1 MSLPHQSGMQFAALP
16 HVAVGDAQPG
26 DLLFYH
32 SPDQPRDDLHRQRPD
47 DPRPNPGSV
56 VQVGT
61 VNWNNVVGIARPG

>member
-1 MSLPHQSGMQFAALP
+1 MQFAALP
-16 HVAVGDAQPG
+16 HVAIGDAQPG

-32 SPDQPRDDLHRQRPD
+32 SPISHVTIYIGNGKMIHA
-47 DPRPNPGSV
+47 PNPGSV